1 MDVQVTRKERTQRRY
16 SNMKGKKTQARER
29 KEGAGNEKGK
39 KVQQR
44 ERKKGTGNEEGKE
57 VLRTG
62 N

>member
-1 MDVQVTRKERTQRRY
+1 
-16 SNMKGKKTQARER
+16 MKGKKTQARER

-57 VLRTG
+57 VPVHANISYGGFPNET
-62 N
+62 

>member
-1 MDVQVTRKERTQRRY
+1 MDVQVTRKERTQRRN